1 VVSYVL
7 SLPGSNA
14 FPERIFSL
22 MNAKWRDDRNRM
34 SIELVKAELQVIVNF
49 TDDCRSFQSFVASDR
64 SLFDAA
70 ANNAKYK
77 WKTKSVPVPEL
88 DDDN

>member
-1 VVSYVL
+1 MVSYVL
-7 SLPGSNA
+7 SLPGSNT

-22 MNAKWRDDRNRM
+22 MNAKWRDDWKRM
-34 SIELVKAELQVIVNF
+34 SIELVKAELQVFANF
-49 TDDCRSFQSFVASDR
+49 TDDCRSFHSFVASDR

-70 ANNAKYK
+70 TSNARYK

-88 DDDN
+88 ADDN